1 MGVLGDLILHIKYTT
16 VAYIVYLLYLH
27 SRYSILIRLGFVC
40 VCMCVCIHS
49 VCREGAEWKG
59 ALHLLMS

>member
-40 VCMCVCIHS
+40 VCVCVI
-49 VCREGAEWKG
+49 
-59 ALHLLMS
+59 LMKLM